1 MGFMS
6 VPSSGGDFKV
16 FVAYNAKAGRWY
28 TKNDGKDEPMF
39 EVTDM
44 TAVFDMPNLETGWF
58 KFSSGVA
65 PEKVMDPSLAEAAP
79 NPGTDF
85 KRGFQIDLYS
95 EKNLMGLR
103 EFSSTAAIVIE
114 AMNNLY
120 DLWMAA
126 PENASGQ
133 LPVVRCS
140 GVLPISNKHGTNY
153 QPTFEI
159 VGWTDRPAALAG
171 ALAPAPRPDA
181 AIGAQA
187 PADHHV
193 DVPVGFA
200 LAQDGLAARDT
211 HDDGPHVLQVA

>member
-95 EKNLMGLR
+95 VKNLMGLR

-126 PENASGQ
+126 PENVSGQ

-171 ALAPAPRPDA
+171 SGASPPPAAAPAPA
-181 AIGAQA
+181 APQPPAQHMPPPAAGSAKVGA
-187 PADHHV
+187 
-193 DVPVGFA
+193 PVF
-200 LAQDGLAARDT
+200 
-211 HDDGPHVLQVA
+211 

>member
-95 EKNLMGLR
+95 EKNLRGLR
-103 EFSSTAAIVIE
+103 EFSSTAGIVIE

-126 PENASGQ
+126 PENVSGK

-171 ALAPAPRPDA
+171 SGASPPPAA
-181 AIGAQA
+181 ASAQA
-187 PADHHV
+187 APQPPAQHMPPPAAGSAKV
-193 DVPVGFA
+193 GAPVF
-200 LAQDGLAARDT
+200 
-211 HDDGPHVLQVA
+211 

>member
-28 TKNDGKDEPMF
+28 TKIDGKDEPMF

-44 TAVFDMPNLETGWF
+44 TAVFDMPGLETGWF
-58 KFSSGVA
+58 KFCSGVA

-126 PENASGQ
+126 PENVAGK

-171 ALAPAPRPDA
+171 SGASPPPAAAPTPATLQPPAQHMPPPAAGSAKVGAP
-181 AIGAQA
+181 
-187 PADHHV
+187 V
-193 DVPVGFA
+193 F
-200 LAQDGLAARDT
+200 
-211 HDDGPHVLQVA
+211 

>member
-6 VPSSGGDFKV
+6 VPSPGGYFKV
-16 FVAYNAKAGRWY
+16 FVSYNAKAGRWY

-44 TAVFDMPNLETGWF
+44 TAVFDMPGLETGWF

-79 NPGTDF
+79 NPGADF

-103 EFSSTAAIVIE
+103 EFSSTAGIVIE

-126 PENASGQ
+126 PENASGK

-159 VGWTDRPAALAG
+159 VGWTDRPAGLAG
-171 ALAPAPRPDA
+171 GDAKSAAPASPPPA
-181 AIGAQA
+181 AAPAVHMPPPAQA
-187 PADHHV
+187 GASV
-193 DVPVGFA
+193 GAPVF
-200 LAQDGLAARDT
+200 
-211 HDDGPHVLQVA
+211 

>member
-95 EKNLMGLR
+95 VKNLMGLR
-103 EFSSTAAIVIE
+103 EFSSTAGIVIE

-126 PENASGQ
+126 PENVSGK

-159 VGWTDRPAALAG
+159 VGWTDRPTALAG
-171 ALAPAPRPDA
+171 SGASPPPAA
-181 AIGAQA
+181 ASAQA
-187 PADHHV
+187 APQPPAQHMPPPAAGSAKV
-193 DVPVGFA
+193 GAPVF
-200 LAQDGLAARDT
+200 
-211 HDDGPHVLQVA
+211 